1 MKTNRRRWVQ
11 IGDLADLRN
20 VVGDGDAAKKT
31 ANDPA
36 PIDVEAAKK
45 TKHVGDDPPTYG
57 GLHQL
62 AVLDFSS
69 GAEPVDFSGFR
80 HGMNNR
86 SMYSKVVADLNERFG
101 TKIRYGYST
110 ELAAFAP
117 VSPGRGGLGFAQDGG
132 FRIGERAID
141 QLVEPFLANS
151 TDVAA
156 IATFAVAHEF
166 FHSLL
171 KHPELIDMGSRTPSG
186 YRVKWSEKYHWALE
200 FQVDYLAAR
209 YLRQLGL
216 PLEPVLE
223 MFENGDF
230 PEKKTHPP
238 GDMRAACV
246 ATAADDDFRGELFSN
261 EVVDCLAFLD
271 SIRIDK
277 P

>member
-20 VVGDGDAAKKT
+20 IVDGDVSKP

-36 PIDVEAAKK
+36 PVDGDASRK
-45 TKHVGDDPPTYG
+45 TKQVGDEPPKYG

-69 GAEPVDFSGFR
+69 GAQPVDFSGFR

-86 SMYSKVVADLNERFG
+86 SMYSKVVADLNDRFG
-101 TKIRYGYST
+101 TNIRYGYST

-117 VSPGRGGLGFAQDGG
+117 VSPSRGGLGFQRDGG

-141 QLVEPFLANS
+141 ELVAPFLSSS

-171 KHPELIDMGSRTPSG
+171 KHPELIDMGSPTPRG
-186 YRVKWSEKYHWALE
+186 YSVKWSEKYHWALE

-209 YLRQLGL
+209 YLKLLGL
-216 PLEPVLE
+216 PLEPVIQ

-238 GDMRAACV
+238 GGARGDCV
-246 ATAADDDFRGELFSN
+246 ATAADDEFRAELFSN
-261 EVVDCLAFLD
+261 EIVDCLAFLD
-271 SIRIDK
+271 SIRIV
-277 P
+277 